1 MTDQRHRFEAIYRRH
16 YHAVLAYALARA
28 APEVARDAVAETFVV
43 AWRRFGEL
51 PAEPIGWL
59 LAVTRRT
66 IANQRRSVDRQQAL
80 SERLASR
87 PMDHPRDPA
96 EMVAERRTVYAALD
110 RLSPDDRE
118 ILMLVGWDGL
128 DRREAARVVGCSP
141 VAFAVRLHRARKR
154 FAAALAAQDVRASR
168 EVAILEEST

>member
-1 MTDQRHRFEAIYRRH
+1 MTDQRHRFEAVYRRH
-16 YHAVLAYALARA
+16 YRAVLAYALARA
-28 APEVARDAVAETFVV
+28 EPEVAADAVAETFVV

-66 IANQRRSVDRQQAL
+66 IANQRRSADRQRAL
-80 SERLASR
+80 YERLANR
-87 PMDHPRDPA
+87 PADGTRDPA
-96 EMVAERRTVYAALD
+96 ELVAERRAVYAALD

-128 DRREAARVVGCSP
+128 GRREAARVFGCSP

-154 FAAALAAQDVRASR
+154 FAAALAAQDAHASR
-168 EVAILEEST
+168 KVAILEETT